1 MMFRLNDDFRL
12 YLKYVMDSLWRK
24 SDEIRNSLINS
35 YGINISYYSSIYIIY
50 DCKNF
55 LNILREK
62 NTILNNIKYNKE
74 NQIVDIIKKCGENI
88 KQFKSKNKK
97 KFFV

>member
-1 MMFRLNDDFRL
+1 MFRLNDDFRL

-50 DCKNF
+50 DDCKNF